1 MCIMRS
7 VLKVALLLL
16 SMLTVTVG
24 LNGVGQVKS
33 TNSKNNVPKRVIINK
48 DFISVNS
55 RDTIKVEIVKFPL
68 LSDAQQGFVER
79 AIAKYRSPYIMKF
92 IETFSNRDRVEPFL
106 QSNMS
111 FTQEWYYQIVYQ
123 SKDELAFKL
132 MRYEYTGGAHGNTT
146 AKNFNLDLTNLK
158 DIKFSDKFKALDP
171 EKVAQYCTA
180 YLHERD
186 IPIFDDKVKVYPD
199 FFKIWNFTGE
209 GLLLTF
215 PQYTIAPY
223 SSGLIEVHIP
233 RSDLVMLRRDR

>member
-1 MCIMRS
+1 MYIMRS

-24 LNGVGQVKS
+24 LNGVEQVRGG
-33 TNSKNNVPKRVIINK
+33 NLKNNAPKRVIIHK
-48 DFISVNS
+48 DLISVNS
-55 RDTIKVEIVKFPL
+55 RDTIKVEVVKFPF
-68 LSDAQQGFVER
+68 LSDAQQGFIEK

-123 SKDELAFKL
+123 SDEELTFKL

-146 AKNFNLDLTNLK
+146 AKNFNFDLTNLK
-158 DIKFSDKFKALDP
+158 DINFNDKFKALDP
-171 EKVAQYCTA
+171 EKVAQYCTT
-180 YLHERD
+180 YLHEKK
-186 IPIFDDKVKVYPD
+186 IPIFGEKVEVFPE

-233 RSDLVMLRRDR
+233 RNHLGILKKDR